1 LKLVDSGWTAAELRE
16 EVIRLGPWHIDI
28 EVTPEV
34 STRAF
39 LDAPPGTYAEEQHR
53 RISFYDPRGG
63 FLRRLRRAFPAGLEG
78 RSVLDCACNCG
89 AHLFYAKEAGA
100 GRCFGFD
107 VRRHWIDQARFLATH
122 RGIPAAEMRFE
133 VCDLYDLPGL
143 QPSRYDVTFF
153 CGIFYHLPDPVT
165 GLRLA
170 ADVTDEV
177 LVLRTAT
184 RAALPDGA
192 LAVERESAT
201 HLMSGAYG
209 LGWFPTGPEV
219 LTRILEWLGFTEV
232 RVTLWRHPPKGP
244 EHLDLLELF
253 AARAPGYFDS
263 WDGGRATGDAG
274 LAEAIET
281 CVPPGATV
289 FVMSSSDTLP
299 EVHSRTVVPAPAA
312 PDQLELDRKSRPTYI
327 AVAEGGPFRI
337 HELGSAAR

>member
-1 LKLVDSGWTAAELRE
+1 M
-16 EVIRLGPWHIDI
+16 
-28 EVTPEV
+28 
-34 STRAF
+34 
-39 LDAPPGTYAEEQHR
+39 
-53 RISFYDPRGG
+53 
-63 FLRRLRRAFPAGLEG
+63 RRAFPAGLEG
-78 RSVLDCACNCG
+78 RTALHCACNCG

-133 VCDLYDLPGL
+133 ECDLYDLPAL
-143 QPSRYDVTFF
+143 QPGRSTSRSSAGSSTTSR
-153 CGIFYHLPDPVT
+153 IRSPDS
-165 GLRLA
+165 RLA
-170 ADVTDEV
+170 ADLTDEL

-192 LAVERESAT
+192 LAVERESPT

-253 AARAPGYFDS
+253 AARTPGYFDS
-263 WDGGRATGDAG
+263 WDSGRATGDAG
-274 LAEAIET
+274 LVEAIET

-299 EVHSRTVVPAPAA
+299 EVHSRTVLPAPAA
-312 PDQLELDRKSRPTYI
+312 PDQLELDRKGRPTYI
-327 AVAEGGPFRI
+327 AIADGGSFRVQ
-337 HELGSAAR
+337 ELGSVVRPSD